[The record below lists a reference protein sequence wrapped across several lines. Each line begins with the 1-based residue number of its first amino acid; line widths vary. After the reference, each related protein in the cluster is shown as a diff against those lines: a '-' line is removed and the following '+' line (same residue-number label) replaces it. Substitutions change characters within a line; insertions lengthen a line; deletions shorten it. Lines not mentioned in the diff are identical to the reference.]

1 MDMVELLGRYRHE
14 VRLTPAL
21 LPLAGCLCGA
31 VPQVMLLGWEQSAGV
46 WCGLVVLA
54 LALAAAWRC
63 VSRALLLLTCVLYGW
78 GAWYGRWEARGQGVR
93 YLRQLPSG
101 DCHAEL
107 EVEVRGCPGAP
118 GERPLRQECEVTR
131 VCREGVWMESSG
143 GVQVMFGAGVGIL
156 HGERW
161 RVRGP
166 LTVPSEDGY
175 GRHLRS
181 LGLWRQ
187 LEALEAE
194 RVSPATGWRLW
205 LQRYQGLRERLSG
218 RLASGMSAEYGGL
231 YQSMMLGRR
240 DLFPRHSREMFMR
253 SGMLHVFA
261 ISGLHVGL
269 VYLVVRWLLSR
280 LSWLMGV
287 GGAVVCSCGV
297 ALAYVVL
304 TGLTPSSGRA
314 LLMLA
319 APALA
324 ELRHRG
330 VNIRQAFCLAAL
342 LEVMCCPLY
351 LQHVGF
357 LFSFLSVAVLI
368 YGQRSLSALVEVVL
382 ERRRWV
388 PGHLRH
394 GVWESLLERGLEMV
408 LMLALAWL
416 GSVALTLWMN
426 GVLPLGGL
434 VSAPLAQVSA
444 TVLVMGA
451 LPKLAL
457 SWLWPACGEGLG
469 GVLELLMRLL
479 VASAEWGG
487 GEGRHLLLLAPSGG
501 MAALFVAT
509 LLLLLT
515 FGWRMRLA
523 RPVLSLWLLSWLAT
537 YGLEVGERRPSLLVA
552 QGADGGRPA
561 VAVLDKRRGRCDVV
575 SCGSRRSALALSDEL
590 SRLGL
595 GRVDSLTLEEGHEP
609 MAGARALLRQRP
621 VAAVVY
627 AGGRTPG
634 VSPPQR
640 RLGERLAF
648 AGGAQRRWREPG
660 SIRVVRLPTGAHRV
674 YGRLDDGTP
683 CSLLLPPRNGSHIWH
698 LHPP

>member
-21 LPLAGCLCGA
+21 LPLVGCLCGA
-31 VPQVMLLGWEQSAGV
+31 VPQVMLAGWERMVGLG
-46 WCGLVVLA
+46 CGLVALA
-54 LALAAAWRC
+54 LALKAGWRS
-63 VSRALLLLTCVLYGW
+63 VSHALLVLTCGLYGW
-78 GAWYGRWEARGQGVR
+78 GVGYGWWEAGGQGVR
-93 YLRQLPSG
+93 YLRQLPTG
-101 DCHAEL
+101 DGHAEL
-107 EVEVRGCPGAP
+107 EVEVRGSPGPP
-118 GERPLRQECEVTR
+118 GDRPLRQECEVRR
-131 VCREGVWMESSG
+131 VCREGIWMESSG
-143 GVQVMFGAGVGIL
+143 GVQVTFGAGVGVL

-161 RVRGP
+161 RVSGP
-166 LTVPSEDGY
+166 LTVPAEDGY

-181 LGLWRQ
+181 LGQWRQ

-194 RVSPATGWRLW
+194 RVSSATGWRWW
-205 LQRYQGLRERLSG
+205 LQGYQGLRERLCG

-240 DLFPRHSREMFMR
+240 DLFPRSARETFIR

-280 LSWLMGV
+280 VTWLLGV
-287 GGAVVCSCGV
+287 GGAVVCSVVV

-304 TGLTPSSGRA
+304 TGLTPSSVRA

-319 APALA
+319 APALS

-330 VNIRQAFCLAAL
+330 VNIRQAFCLSAL

-351 LQHVGF
+351 LLHVGV

-368 YGQRSLSALVEVVL
+368 YGQRPLSALVEVVL

-394 GVWESLLERGLEMV
+394 GVWEILLERVLEMV
-408 LMLALAWL
+408 LMLVLAWL
-416 GSVALTLWMN
+416 GSVSLTLWMN

-444 TVLVMGA
+444 TALVMGA

-457 SWLWPACGEGLG
+457 SWLWPACGAWLG

-487 GEGRHLLLLAPSGG
+487 GEGRHLLRLAPTGG
-501 MAALFVAT
+501 MTALFVVA

-515 FGWRMRLA
+515 FGWRIRLA
-523 RPVLSLWLLSWLAT
+523 RPALSLWLLSWLAV
-537 YGLEVGERRPSLLVA
+537 YGMEVGERRPMLLVA

-561 VAVLDKRRGRCDVV
+561 VAVLDVWRGRCDVV

-595 GRVDSLTLEEGHEP
+595 GRVDCLSLEEGHEP
-609 MAGARALLRQRP
+609 MAGARALLRWQS
-621 VAAVVY
+621 VAAVAFV
-627 AGGRTPG
+627 AGRTPG
-634 VSPPQR
+634 VPPPLR
-640 RLGERLAF
+640 RLGESLAWQ
-648 AGGAQRRWREPG
+648 GVAQRRRP
-660 SIRVVRLPTGAHRV
+660 SSLPLRVSRLPTGAHWI

-683 CSLLLPPRNGSHIWH
+683 CSLLLQPRSGRRLWH
-698 LHPP
+698 LRPP